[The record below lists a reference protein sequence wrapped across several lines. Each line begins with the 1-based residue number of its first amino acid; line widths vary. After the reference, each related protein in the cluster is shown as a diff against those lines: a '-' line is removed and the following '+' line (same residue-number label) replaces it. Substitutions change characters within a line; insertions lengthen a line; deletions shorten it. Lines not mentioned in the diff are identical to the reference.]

1 MEPSRDDFVIALRSA
16 FLKKGTQQ
24 RFSLLSLIFFSI
36 ILLILG
42 SFNFK
47 VIDYVKITIKEV
59 VYRSSFIVSVPEN
72 FLKNNFLIVNSH
84 LKLYEENK
92 KNASELNR
100 LKVKDLSQKI
110 MILENIKYKKLIDE
124 YFIGDKETVA
134 KVLIDKQSPFLRSI
148 IINKGSKNNVELG
161 MVVLDEGYL
170 VGKIV
175 EVNFFTSRVLL
186 ISDINSKI
194 PVSLQ
199 PGDIQAIMSGKEK
212 QEGVLQYIRFKNLPE
227 INEEIQ
233 VITSGAGGFFKTGI
247 PIGVIAI
254 DDEILANNKKDKIV
268 NFHRD
273 FSQLKYVKVVSFSK
287 EKKILDLSSKN
298 NALKLEN
305 EIKDTSQQQETLRI
319 LLEQKKIADE
329 IRIKIQKEN
338 DSLRIDR
345 IRLKKE
351 SNFFKNEN
359 VRLKNEV
366 LVDKITNNKNL
377 VQDEEIKFLK
387 MNLYYGHKCRKNFL
401 NNGYKVNTVK
411 YRKCVLNKGIK
422 RINEWNSP
430 K

>member
-1 MEPSRDDFVIALRSA
+1 METSRDDFVIALRSA

-47 VIDYVKITIKEV
+47 AINYVKVAIKEI
-59 VYRSSFIVSVPEN
+59 VYRSSFIVSGPEN
-72 FLKNNFLIVNSH
+72 FLKDNYLIASNH
-84 LKLYEENK
+84 FKLYEENK
-92 KNASELNR
+92 KIITELNYLR
-100 LKVKDLSQKI
+100 GKDLSQKI
-110 MILENIKYKKLIDE
+110 NILENIKYKKLIDD
-124 YFIGDKETVA
+124 YFIGENETFA

-148 IINKGSKNNVELG
+148 IINKGSKNNIKLG

-170 VGKIV
+170 IGKIV

-199 PGDIQAIMSGKEK
+199 PGDTQAIMSGKDK
-212 QEGVLQYIRFKNLPE
+212 QEGVLQYVRDKNLPE

-233 VITSGAGGFFKTGI
+233 VLTSGAGGLFKSGI
-247 PIGVIAI
+247 PIGTIVV
-254 DDEILANNKKDKIV
+254 DDEIFANNKEDKIV
-268 NFHRD
+268 DFHRD

-287 EKKILDLSSKN
+287 EKNILDLLSKDDAETLN
-298 NALKLEN
+298 K
-305 EIKDTSQQQETLRI
+305 EITETNQQQETLRI

-338 DSLRIDR
+338 NFLRNER

-351 SNFFKNEN
+351 SEFLRDKS
-359 VRLKNEV
+359 VRLKNEI
-366 LVDKITNNKNL
+366 LIIKKNKIEN
-377 VQDEEIKFLK
+377 DEIEFLK
-387 MNLYYGHKCRKNFL
+387 MNLFYGHKCRKNL
-401 NNGYKVNTVK
+401 INNLYKVGTPE
-411 YRKCVLNKGIK
+411 YRKCVLKKGLK
-422 RINEWNSP
+422 

>member
-1 MEPSRDDFVIALRSA
+1 MEPSRDDFIIALRSA

-36 ILLILG
+36 IFLILG

-47 VIDYVKITIKEV
+47 AIDYVEKTIKEI
-59 VYRSSFIVSVPEN
+59 VYRSSFVVSGPEN
-72 FLKNNFLIVNSH
+72 FLKNNYLIVNSH

-92 KNASELNR
+92 KNVAELNR
-100 LKVKDLSQKI
+100 LKGKDLSQKI
-110 MILENIKYKKLIDE
+110 IILENTKYKKLIDD
-124 YFIGDKETVA
+124 YFIEDSEAVA

-148 IINKGSKNNVELG
+148 IINKGSKNSIELG

-194 PVSLQ
+194 PISLQ
-199 PGDIQAIMSGKEK
+199 PGDIQGIMSGKDK
-212 QEGVLQYIRFKNLPE
+212 REGVLQYVRDKNLPE
-227 INEEIQ
+227 INEEMQ
-233 VITSGAGGFFKTGI
+233 VLTSGAGGVFKSGI
-247 PIGVIAI
+247 PIGVIEV
-254 DDEILANNKKDKIV
+254 DERLETNKNKIV

-273 FSQLKYVKVVSFSK
+273 FSQLKYVKVVSFTK

-298 NALKLEN
+298 EAGTLES
-305 EIKDTSQQQETLRI
+305 EIEDTNQQQETLRI
-319 LLEQKKIADE
+319 LIEQKKIADE
-329 IRIKIQKEN
+329 IRVKIQKEN
-338 DSLRIDR
+338 NFLRNER

-351 SNFFKNEN
+351 SDL
-359 VRLKNEV
+359 LKNKV
-366 LVDKITNNKNL
+366 LTEKKINQKNKT
-377 VQDEEIKFLK
+377 QDEEMKFLK

-401 NNGYKVNTVK
+401 NDGYKVNTAE
-411 YRKCVLNKGIK
+411 YRKCVLKKGLK
-422 RINEWNSP
+422 